1 MLLGVEHLV
10 RHALPFHH
18 ARELLGLL
26 DRHRADEHRLTGS
39 VALDDVVD
47 ARLEFGV
54 LGLVDQVAL
63 VDPGNRLVGRD
74 RHHVKA
80 VGGHELRGFGLGS
93 AGHTGESVVEAV
105 VVLKGDGGERLVLL
119 LDRHPFLRLDR
130 LVKAV
135 GPTATLHRAAGELVD
150 DLHSAVAVDEIVP
163 VPLVQL
169 LGPDRRLELVDQVVR
184 HLVVE
189 VVDAECS
196 LHRPHALFERC
207 DGALLLVDLVVD
219 VATQAP
225 GDRRELDVQLG
236 RVGDLAGDDQR
247 GAGFVDEDRVD
258 LVDDAVV
265 VAALHL
271 LLARHGHVV
280 AEVIEAELVVGAV
293 GDVGGVLDPLV
304 GRVAVAREHETNLE
318 AHPAMHLA
326 HPLGVARG
334 EVVVHRDDVHTLAG
348 GAVEIDRQ
356 RRRQGL
362 ALTRLHLGDPAEVQ
376 GGTTDELDV
385 VVTLTQHTGGRL
397 PGDGKGFDQE
407 VVGLLAIV
415 EALAEL
421 TRLGPQRVV
430 GQRLHFGLERVD
442 VGHER
447 LQGLQLPTLTAAQN
461 TRKNAHRADHST
473 DGPRRPSAGLHVS
486 PDLSN
491 HPDTGRDGLGE
502 VSRLRR

>member
-10 RHALPFHH
+10 RHALLFHH

-26 DRHRADEHRLTGS
+26 DRHRADEHGLTGG

-47 ARLEFGV
+47 ACLELGV

-74 RHHVKA
+74 WHHVQA
-80 VGGHELRGFGLGS
+80 VGGHELRGFGLGG
-93 AGHTGESVVEAV
+93 AGHAGESVVEAV
-105 VVLKGDGGERLVLL
+105 VVLKGDGGERLVLF
-119 LDRHPFLRLDR
+119 LDRDPFLRLDR
-130 LVKAV
+130 LVKTI

-150 DLHSAVAVDEIVP
+150 DLHGAVAVDEIVP

-189 VVDAECS
+189 VVDAECP

-219 VATQAP
+219 VAAQAP

-293 GDVGGVLDPLV
+293 GDVGGVLGPLV

-318 AHPAMHLA
+318 AHPAMDLA
-326 HPLGVARG
+326 HPLGVA
-334 EVVVHRDDVHTLAG
+334 
-348 GAVEIDRQ
+348 
-356 RRRQGL
+356 
-362 ALTRLHLGDPAEVQ
+362 
-376 GGTTDELDV
+376 
-385 VVTLTQHTGGRL
+385 
-397 PGDGKGFDQE
+397 
-407 VVGLLAIV
+407 
-415 EALAEL
+415 
-421 TRLGPQRVV
+421 
-430 GQRLHFGLERVD
+430 
-442 VGHER
+442 
-447 LQGLQLPTLTAAQN
+447 
-461 TRKNAHRADHST
+461 
-473 DGPRRPSAGLHVS
+473 
-486 PDLSN
+486 
-491 HPDTGRDGLGE
+491 
-502 VSRLRR
+502 